1 MTLRT
6 GVVLVLSAIAGAG
19 CGSDSP
25 STPPTPTPSPTPAST
40 RTVLATRSFTL
51 AASASFTDTVD
62 NVPAGIVDARIDWPG
77 ASDLNLYVTD
87 TSCPGVVELAA
98 GSCRVFAQATGGDR
112 PERVQFTSTATA
124 NYSVWVRN
132 LGPASEAV
140 ALEFAV
146 TR

>member
-1 MTLRT
+1 VAIRI
-6 GVVLVLSAIAGAG
+6 GAVLLLAGLAGAG
-19 CGSDSP
+19 CGSGSP
-25 STPPTPTPSPTPAST
+25 SAPPTPTPSATPPPT

-51 AASASFTDTVD
+51 APSATFTDTVD
-62 NVPAGIVDARIDWPG
+62 NVPAGVVDALADWPG

-87 TSCPGVVELAA
+87 TSCPGVVELASGA
-98 GSCRVFAQATGGDR
+98 CRVLAQATGTAR
-112 PERVQFTSTATA
+112 PERIQFTSTATA

-132 LGPASEAV
+132 LGPSPEPV